1 MMVGNI
7 GRRQHQLNM
16 MAGNIGRRHVEM
28 VRNLQCTNVYLKNH
42 MFTYDFFLRYL
53 KNYEK

>member
-28 VRNLQCTNVYLKNH
+28 VRNLQCTNVYLKII
-42 MFTYDFFLRYL
+42 YL
-53 KNYEK
+53 PIIFSLDI